1 MSEIH
6 DSPGWHTGAYT
17 GCISVPAVIG
27 KSPLYLSLQ
36 APNLQQTS
44 LDKFDTY
51 VSMFIMN
58 YPSLSVL
65 KCIRHFLRSLFWFSR
80 IIPWLYPD
88 IDMAASAGTSAEKH
102 GCAKAVRYCLFC
114 LSAPSDSKQIPLF
127 PLQVFDIPCRT
138 AQHECSRIDL
148 RGASDLS
155 LRVLGRTVPG
165 RRVT

>member
-27 KSPLYLSLQ
+27 KFFLYLSLQ
-36 APNLQQTS
+36 AKKTAA
-44 LDKFDTY
+44 DKFDTY
-51 VSMFIMN
+51 VSMFEMN

-80 IIPWLYPD
+80 IMPWLYPD

-114 LSAPSDSKQIPLF
+114 LSAPLDS
-127 PLQVFDIPCRT
+127 
-138 AQHECSRIDL
+138 E
-148 RGASDLS
+148 
-155 LRVLGRTVPG
+155 
-165 RRVT
+165 